1 MKLLTGVAAFSFL
14 VFLSCNSN
22 DAPSDES
29 NTQPA
34 TPAVPLISYTITGTY
49 PHDTSSFT
57 EGLQFYNGQLLES
70 TGNKGRSKLLLY
82 DLKTGKVARSLKLD
96 DKFFGEGVCVF
107 RDTIYQL
114 TYQEKTVLVY
124 DKNFKKIKELPLPIE
139 GWGLTTD
146 GTHLIASDGTS
157 NLHYFEPTTF
167 RLLFTKGV
175 TENGMP
181 VARIN
186 ELEYINGVIYA
197 NQWQTNYILKID
209 VNSGQVVGKMDFSQ
223 LDRMARAKNPNVEHL
238 NGIAYDSTTK
248 KFIITGKNWN
258 DLYELQFSL

>member
-1 MKLLTGVAAFSFL
+1 MKLLSRAAFLLLTF
-14 VFLSCNSN
+14 FTSCNSDETN
-22 DAPSDES
+22 SDNPVSE
-29 NTQPA
+29 PA
-34 TPAVPLISYTITGTY
+34 SVSVPMISYAVTGTY

-82 DLKTGKVARSLKLD
+82 DLKTGRVSKSIKLE

-124 DKNFKKIKELPLPIE
+124 DKNFNKIKELPLPIE

-167 RLLFTKGV
+167 RLLYTRGV

-181 VARIN
+181 ISNIN
-186 ELEYINGVIYA
+186 ELEYINGIIYA

-209 VNSGQVVGKMDFSQ
+209 VASGQVVGKMDFSQ
-223 LDRMARAKNPNVEHL
+223 LDRMARAKNPAVEHL
-238 NGIAYDSTTK
+238 NGIAYDSASK
-248 KFIITGKNWN
+248 KFIITGKNWT